1 MIRILFL
8 VPYPTEGASNRIR
21 VEQYIPYLE
30 REGISCRIRPFMNRS
45 FYRMLYL
52 PHRYIEKAFWFA
64 ICTVNRILDILRA
77 SRYDIIFIHREAYPL
92 GGPVIEALLHMM
104 GKPIIFDFDDS
115 IFLPN
120 TSEHNIYIERFKRP
134 DKVAKI
140 IAMSVLVISGNDYL
154 KAYAMNFNKNVVT
167 IPSPVDTDKYS
178 PEPDRQEKKE
188 IVIGWVGSNTT
199 KDFLYDLEG
208 VFIDLSRRYPDILI
222 KIVGASFYSAKLKN
236 VVNKAWVIN
245 EEPDDIRS
253 FDIGIMPMPDNEWTR
268 GKCGFK
274 SILYMASGIP
284 VVCSPVGVNKEIVE
298 DGVSGYLA
306 KGHDEWMYRLS
317 NLIEDGELRK
327 RMGAAGRKKAELY
340 YSLQANAHR
349 LLEVV
354 REVSNE

>member
-8 VPYPTEGASNRIR
+8 VPYPTEGASNRVR

-30 REGISCRIRPFMNRS
+30 AEGMSCKIRPFVNKS
-45 FYRMLYL
+45 FYRVLYL
-52 PHRYIEKAFWFA
+52 PHCYMEKAFWFA

-77 SRYDIIFIHREAYPL
+77 LRYDIVFIHREAYPL
-92 GGPVIEALLHMM
+92 GGPVIEMLLHMM
-104 GKPIIFDFDDS
+104 RKPIIFDFDDS
-115 IFLPN
+115 IFLHN

-134 DKVAKI
+134 DKVSKI
-140 IAMSVLVISGNDYL
+140 IAMSKLVIAGNDYL
-154 KAYAMNFNKNVVT
+154 KLYALSFNKSVIT

-178 PEPDRQEKKE
+178 PALTRQDNKKV
-188 IVIGWVGSNTT
+188 VIGWVGSNTT

-208 VFIDLSRRYPDILI
+208 MFIDLSRRYANIVI
-222 KIVGASFYSAKLKN
+222 KIVGASFYSMKLKN
-236 VVNKAWVIN
+236 VTNKPWLIN

-298 DGVSGYLA
+298 DGVNGYLA
-306 KGHDEWMYRLS
+306 KDHDEWVNRLS
-317 NLIEDGELRK
+317 RLIEDRHLRQK
-327 RMGAAGRKKAELY
+327 FGAAGRIKVEQA
-340 YSLQANAHR
+340 YSLRVNA
-349 LLEVV
+349 LKLVKVILETAHA
-354 REVSNE
+354 